1 MKIKQKEF
9 YNTKYPA
16 YFPSALEQ
24 LQEFVDKLKREDV
37 ISIYEKD
44 TKPDYK
50 YVLFYW
56 SDKEE
61 D

>member
-1 MKIKQKEF
+1 MKIKKKEF
-9 YNTKYPA
+9 HSVRYA
-16 YFPSALEQ
+16 YLPSALEQ

-44 TKPDYK
+44 CPSGFS